1 MLALGQM
8 DWRPQDGGRDQLVY
22 SPEITAVHEVLQNL
36 YQTVRLDANTPVV
49 ASPLSDFHHFAYVST
64 RDASRT
70 AWPTQAFGVF
80 TQSFEEAARARKD
93 FIVVGEP
100 YFGNE
105 PLVDNIPA
113 GFVQTHKGIA
123 SHRGYALRWVRLS
136 PVDSQ
141 PSAETTAR
149 GFYAPKEITR

>member
-70 AWPTQAFGVF
+70 AWPSEAFGVF
-80 TQSFEEAARARKD
+80 RPSLEEVVRARRD
-93 FIVVGEP
+93 FIVLGEP
-100 YFGNE
+100 YFGTE
-105 PLVDNIPA
+105 PFVDSIPA
-113 GFVQTHKGIA
+113 GFMQTQKGIA

-136 PVDSQ
+136 PADPQ
-141 PSAETTAR
+141 PGAETVAD
-149 GFYAPKEITR
+149 GSSVSKQVTR